1 MISQGRHD
9 APRNGRAVP
18 GAAPPLA
25 GTLERVSAIE
35 TEGYPIG
42 LSARLGLPDEPGW
55 AVASDL
61 YRDLLGG
68 VLDRAG
74 RQHGLANRAYTGT
87 SVLRDCLWRL
97 LTPTVAAFLTER
109 RLPDLDVANVALRFG
124 ETGFTE
130 GLAFVGPRFF
140 CLPEDPEAG
149 EPDAVILDSGD
160 DLIEEARR
168 ALSET
173 HVSALVP
180 ALRERGVRRGTL
192 ALQRAAA
199 DVCAEAF
206 VFVGRG
212 LGREAEGVESAEVL
226 LGGVSRI
233 SAPVNYRVLEYPGG
247 SEATR
252 VRNTCCLYYKTGNG
266 PCFTCPRK
274 TDAERLAEIL
284 QKRDEVSE
292 EA

>member
-1 MISQGRHD
+1 M
-9 APRNGRAVP
+9 
-18 GAAPPLA
+18 
-25 GTLERVSAIE
+25 
-35 TEGYPIG
+35 
-42 LSARLGLPDEPGW
+42 
-55 AVASDL
+55 
-61 YRDLLGG
+61 
-68 VLDRAG
+68 
-74 RQHGLANRAYTGT
+74 
-87 SVLRDCLWRL
+87 LRDCLWRL
-97 LTPTVAAFLTER
+97 LTPAVAAFLTER
-109 RLPDLDVANVALRFG
+109 RLPDLGAANVALRFG

-130 GLAFVGPRFF
+130 GLAFLGPRFF

-149 EPDAVILDSGD
+149 EPDAIVLGSGED
-160 DLIEEARR
+160 MIEEARR

-180 ALRERGVRRGTL
+180 ALRERGVRRGTR

-212 LGREAEGVESAEVL
+212 LGREAEGLGSAEIL
-226 LGGVSRI
+226 LGGISRI

-266 PCFTCPRK
+266 TCFTCPRK
-274 TDAERLAEIL
+274 TDEERVRQLMEGT
-284 QKRDEVSE
+284 
-292 EA
+292 

>member
-1 MISQGRHD
+1 MIRQGRH
-9 APRNGRAVP
+9 AAARNGKDAP

-25 GTLERVSAIE
+25 GTLERVSALR
-35 TEGYPIG
+35 TEGYQIG
-42 LSARLGLPDEPGW
+42 LSARPFLPEEPGW
-55 AVASDL
+55 VVASDL
-61 YRDLLGG
+61 YRHHLGG

-74 RQHGLANRAYTGT
+74 RGHGPANLAYAGT

-97 LTPTVAAFLTER
+97 LTPAVAALLTER
-109 RLPDLDVANVALRFG
+109 RLPDLGAVNVGLRFG

-140 CLPEDPEAG
+140 CLPDDPEAG
-149 EPDAVILDSGD
+149 DPDAIVLGSGKD
-160 DLIEEARR
+160 IIGEARR

-180 ALRERGVRRGTL
+180 ALRGRGVRRGTR

-199 DVCAEAF
+199 DGCAEAF
-206 VFVGRG
+206 GFVGRG
-212 LGREAEGVESAEVL
+212 LGREAEGLEGAETL
-226 LGGVSRI
+226 LGGTSSL

-252 VRNTCCLYYKTGNG
+252 VRNTCCLYYKTGNDV
-266 PCFTCPRK
+266 CFTCPRK
-274 TDAERLAEIL
+274 TDEERVRQLMEGT
-284 QKRDEVSE
+284 
-292 EA
+292 